1 MHNNAHRP
9 LFRHLAKRE
18 AERHGFEGVL
28 RGARMMAADT
38 IDYQTDPSRYRH
50 WKIERDGD
58 IAYLIMDVDQA
69 GGLGDYELKLNSYDL
84 GVDIE
89 LNDAV
94 QRLRFE
100 HPEVRCVVIKSGKD
114 NVFCAG
120 ANIRMLGKAT
130 HGAKVN
136 FCKFTNETRLAI
148 EDASENSKQV
158 YVCAINGNAA
168 GGGYELALAADH
180 IMLVDDRRS
189 AVALPETPLL
199 AVLPGTGGLTRVTD
213 KRKVR
218 RDRADVFCS
227 IEEGVRGTKA
237 VEWRLVDEVVSNS
250 KWKDAVAARARE
262 VAARSDRPKDAKG
275 ITLTPL
281 DRKIEKD
288 RVSYSHV
295 GVEID
300 RARSLATVTVRAPL
314 QGAPASVEAAHVLG
328 AKFWPLVVARE
339 LEDAILHLRSN
350 EAAIGV
356 VLFRTDGNAQA
367 VLDHDDFLAKAN
379 GDWLMREIR
388 HYLKRVFK
396 RVDVTA
402 KSFIA
407 LIEPGSCFAGSLAE
421 LAFAADRS
429 LMLIGTR
436 EGDNRKPAA
445 ITLGQANFGLYP
457 MGNGLTRLETRFFG
471 EPKTLDTLKEKIG
484 TAIEGEE
491 AAELGLVTTAYED
504 FDWDDELRVMLEE
517 RTSFSPDAMTGMEAN
532 LRFAGPET
540 METKIFGRLTAW
552 QNWIFQR
559 PNAIGEQ
566 GALKLYGS
574 GVSPTFNKD
583 RV

>member
-1 MHNNAHRP
+1 MT
-9 LFRHLAKRE
+9 
-18 AERHGFEGVL
+18 V
-28 RGARMMAADT
+28 
-38 IDYQTDPSRYRH
+38 IDYRTEPSRYRH
-50 WKIERDGD
+50 WRIERDGEV
-58 IAYLIMDVDQA
+58 AYLIMDVDQA

-100 HPEVRCVVIKSGKD
+100 HPGVRAVVIKSGKD

-120 ANIRMLGKAT
+120 ANIRYLGKST
-130 HGAKVN
+130 HGQKVN

-148 EDASENSKQV
+148 EDASDNSKQT
-158 YVCAINGNAA
+158 YICAINGNAA

-227 IEEGVRGTKA
+227 IEEGVRGAKA
-237 VEWRLVDEVVSNS
+237 VEWRLVDEVVPNS
-250 KWKDAVAARARE
+250 KWKETVAARARDI
-262 VAARSDRPKDAKG
+262 AARSDRPANAKG
-275 ITLTPL
+275 IALTPL
-281 DRKIEKD
+281 ERKID
-288 RVSYSHV
+288 GDQISYPNV
-295 GVEID
+295 DVEID
-300 RARSLATVTVRAPL
+300 RARALVTIVVHGPSDPE
-314 QGAPASVEAAHVLG
+314 PASLEAAHALG
-328 AKFWPLVVARE
+328 DKFWPLAVARE
-339 LEDAILHLRSN
+339 LEDAILHLRTN
-350 EAAIGV
+350 EQAIGV
-356 VLFRTDGNAQA
+356 MLLRTEGNALA
-367 VLDHDDFLAKAN
+367 VLDHDAFLSQYD

-388 HYLKRVFK
+388 HYLKRTLK
-396 RVDVTA
+396 RLDVTPR
-402 KSFIA
+402 SMIA
-407 LIEPGSCFAGSLAE
+407 LIEPGSCFAGTLAE

-429 LMLIGTR
+429 FMLIGAR
-436 EGDNRKPAA
+436 DGDNRPPAA
-445 ITLGQANFGLYP
+445 IVLGHVNFGLYP
-457 MGNGLTRLETRFFG
+457 MGNGLTRLQTRFLG
-471 EPKTLDTLKEKIG
+471 EPDTLKIAQGKIG
-484 TAIEGEE
+484 VALEAE
-491 AAELGLVTTAYED
+491 AADELGLITAGYES

-517 RTSFSPDAMTGMEAN
+517 RASFSPDAMTGMEAN

-574 GVSPTFNKD
+574 GVSPTFNKE

>member
-1 MHNNAHRP
+1 M
-9 LFRHLAKRE
+9 
-18 AERHGFEGVL
+18 
-28 RGARMMAADT
+28 DT
-38 IDYQTDPSRYRH
+38 IDYRTDPSRYRH
-50 WKIERDGD
+50 WRIEYDGD
-58 IAYLIMDVDQA
+58 VAYLIMDVDQA

-100 HPEVRCVVIKSGKD
+100 HPEIRCVVIKSGKD

-120 ANIRMLGKAT
+120 ANIRMLGKST

-148 EDASENSKQV
+148 EDASESSKQT
-158 YVCAINGNAA
+158 YVCALNGNAA

-227 IEEGVRGTKA
+227 IEEGIRGTRA
-237 VEWRLVDEVVSNS
+237 VEWRLVDEVVPNS
-250 KWKDAVAARARE
+250 KWKEAVAARAKA
-262 VAARSDRPKDAKG
+262 VAAKSDRPKGAKG
-275 ITLTPL
+275 ITLTPIE
-281 DRKIEKD
+281 RKLEKD

-295 GVEID
+295 DVEID
-300 RARSLATVTVRAPL
+300 RERGLATVTVRGPS
-314 QGAPASVEAAHVLG
+314 GAVPASVEAAHALG
-328 AKFWPLVVARE
+328 ARFWPLTVARE

-367 VLDHDDFLAKAN
+367 VLEHDDFLAKAN

-388 HYLKRVFK
+388 HYLKRVLK

-407 LIEPGSCFAGSLAE
+407 LIEPGSCFAGTLAE

-429 LMLIGTR
+429 LMLIGKR
-436 EGDNRKPAA
+436 DGDNRKPAA
-445 ITLGQANFGLYP
+445 ITLGAANFGFYP
-457 MGNGLTRLETRFFG
+457 MGNGLTRLQTRFLG
-471 EPKTLDTLKEKIG
+471 EPDTLTGLRGKTG
-484 TAIEGEE
+484 VAVEGEE
-491 AAELGLVTTAYED
+491 AAELGLVTASYED

>member
-1 MHNNAHRP
+1 M
-9 LFRHLAKRE
+9 K
-18 AERHGFEGVL
+18 
-28 RGARMMAADT
+28 T
-38 IDYQTDPSRYRH
+38 IDFRTDPTRYKH
-50 WKIERDGD
+50 WRIERDGNV
-58 IAYLIMDVDQA
+58 AYLIMDVDQA
-69 GGLGDYELKLNSYDL
+69 GGLDEGYELKLNSYDL

-100 HPEVRCVVIKSGKD
+100 HPDAGAVVIKSGKD

-120 ANIRMLGKAT
+120 ANIRYLGKAT
-130 HGAKVN
+130 HGHKVN

-148 EDASENSKQV
+148 EDASENSSQT
-158 YVCAINGNAA
+158 YICAINGNAA

-213 KRKVR
+213 KRMVR

-227 IEEGVRGTKA
+227 IEEGIRGAKA
-237 VEWRLVDEVVSNS
+237 VEWRLVDEVVPNS
-250 KWKDAVAARARE
+250 KWADTVTRRAHE
-262 VAARSDRPKDAKG
+262 IAARSDRPKDGKG
-275 ITLTPL
+275 IKLTPL
-281 DRKIEKD
+281 ARSIEGDRI
-288 RVSYSHV
+288 SYSYV
-295 GVEID
+295 EAEID
-300 RARSLATVTVRAPL
+300 RARGLVTVTVRGPKDPEPVSL
-314 QGAPASVEAAHVLG
+314 EAAHALG
-328 AKFWPLVVARE
+328 DKFWPLAVARE
-339 LEDAILHLRSN
+339 LEDIILHLRAN

-356 VLFRTDGNAQA
+356 VLLRSEGNALE
-367 VLDHDDFLAKAN
+367 VLNYDAFVSQYDS
-379 GDWLMREIR
+379 DWLMREIR
-388 HYLKRVFK
+388 HYLKRTLK
-396 RVDVTA
+396 RIDTTP

-407 LIEPGSCFAGSLAE
+407 LIEPGSCFAGMLAE

-429 LMLIGTR
+429 FMLIGTR

-445 ITLGQANFGLYP
+445 ITLGHVNFGLYP
-457 MGNGLTRLETRFFG
+457 MGNGLTRLQTRFLG
-471 EPKTLDTLKEKIG
+471 EPASIKIAQSKIG
-484 TAIEGEE
+484 VAVEAEE
-491 AAELGLVTTAYED
+491 ADQLGLITTAYES
-504 FDWDDELRVMLEE
+504 FDWDEELRMMLEE

-559 PNAIGEQ
+559 PNAIGEN

-574 GVSPTFNKD
+574 GVKPEFAKE